1 MEGEQDSEMAQL
13 QQEKDA
19 LERLKEKMADIENK
33 AQMEKSQV
41 CAMIKSVYQREY
53 LTIPG
58 DATNLTQMCS
68 PKLSVLLVCTVVQ

>member
-19 LERLKEKMADIENK
+19 LEQLKEKMADIENK

-41 CAMIKSVYQREY
+41 CAMIKSVYLWDY
-53 LTIPG
+53 LTICNVEPLMSHG
-58 DATNLTQMCS
+58 TF
-68 PKLSVLLVCTVVQ
+68 